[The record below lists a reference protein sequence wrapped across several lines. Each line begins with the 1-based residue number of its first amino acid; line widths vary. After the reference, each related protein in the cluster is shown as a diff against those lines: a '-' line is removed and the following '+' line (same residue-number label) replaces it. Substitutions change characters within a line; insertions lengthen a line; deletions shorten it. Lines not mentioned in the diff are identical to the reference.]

1 MLIICLYPFR
11 AWRLMKR
18 SSRMPRMGITLVAP
32 RLVERGIMAGE
43 YIFTMQDLIKRYGRN
58 EVLSG
63 INLCFYHGAK
73 IGIVGENGSGKS
85 TLLKIMAGADQEFDG
100 RAAPLKG
107 TTIGF
112 LPQEPAL
119 DNEKTVREN
128 VEQAFADIKKMIE
141 EFNEVSAKMAEPM
154 SDEEMEKA
162 MEKMGRLQ
170 DQIDASDGWELDRQ
184 VEVAMDA
191 LVLPADDQK
200 AGTLSGGEA
209 RRVALC
215 KLLLQKPDML
225 LLDEPTNHLD
235 AETVQWLEDTLS
247 SYLGNVIVS
256 THDRY
261 FLDNITKWILEL
273 EKGKG
278 RPFEGNYSS
287 WLEQKAEIL
296 RKREKSASTLQKR
309 LQKELQWLRET
320 PGARRKHN
328 KGRVNEYEKL
338 SARKIDMEDNSLEI
352 QIAPGPQ
359 LGEQVIE
366 VDSLSKGYQEGEPII
381 KDLTFSVP
389 RGAVVGLIGPNGAG
403 KTTLF
408 RMIADEEQPDLGT
421 LKLGSTVKL
430 SYVDQDRQD
439 LIAENS
445 VFKEITGGTE
455 HIEIAGKTI
464 NSRAYVGRFNFKGP
478 DQQKKVGELS
488 GGERN
493 RVHLAKLLRRGG
505 NVLLLD
511 EPTNDLDVTTL
522 RNLENAILDFSG
534 CVLVISH
541 DRFFLDRICTHL
553 LVFEGNSK
561 VRWFEGN
568 FEEYQE
574 KRKLELGG
582 KEENRRSKYKKLTI
596 H

>member
-1 MLIICLYPFR
+1 
-11 AWRLMKR
+11 
-18 SSRMPRMGITLVAP
+18 
-32 RLVERGIMAGE
+32 MAGE

-85 TLLKIMAGADQEFDG
+85 TLLKIMAGEDHEFEG
-100 RAAPLKG
+100 RATPLKG

-119 DNEKTVREN
+119 DNEHTVREN

-215 KLLLQKPDML
+215 KLLLQKPDMI

-247 SYLGNVIVS
+247 NYTGNIIVS

-273 EKGKG
+273 ENGKGK
-278 RPFEGNYSS
+278 PFEGNYSS

-296 RKREKSASTLQKR
+296 RRREKSASTLQKR
-309 LQKELQWLRET
+309 LEKELQWLRET

-328 KGRVNEYEKL
+328 KGRINEYEKL
-338 SARKIDMEDNSLEI
+338 SSRKIDMQDNSLEI

-366 VDSLSKGYQEGEPII
+366 ADSLSKGYQEGEPII

-408 RMIADEEQPDLGT
+408 RMIANEEQPDSGT

-430 SYVDQDRQD
+430 SYVDQDRHD
-439 LIAENS
+439 LVAENS
-445 VFKEITGGTE
+445 VFEEITGGTE

-574 KRKLELGG
+574 KRKQELGG

>member
-1 MLIICLYPFR
+1 M
-11 AWRLMKR
+11 
-18 SSRMPRMGITLVAP
+18 S
-32 RLVERGIMAGE
+32 GE
-43 YIFTMQDLIKRYGRN
+43 YIFTMQGLIKRYGRN
-58 EVLSG
+58 EILNG
-63 INLCFYHGAK
+63 INLSFYHGAK

-85 TLLKIMAGADQEFDG
+85 TLLKIMAGEDSEFEG
-100 RAAPLKG
+100 QAAPLKG
-107 TTIGF
+107 STIGF
-112 LPQEPAL
+112 LPQEPVL
-119 DNEKTVREN
+119 DGDKTVREN
-128 VEQAFADIKKMIE
+128 VEQAFSDIKKFIE

-154 SDEEMEKA
+154 SDDEMEKA
-162 MEKMGRLQ
+162 LEKMGRLQ
-170 DQIDASDGWELDRQ
+170 DQIDAVDGWELDRQ

-191 LVLPADDQK
+191 LVLPEDDQK
-200 AGTLSGGEA
+200 ADTLSGGEA

-235 AETVQWLEDTLS
+235 AETVQWLEYTLANFP
-247 SYLGNVIVS
+247 GNVIVS

-273 EKGKG
+273 ESGKGK
-278 RPFEGNYSS
+278 PFEGNYSS

-296 RKREKSASTLQKR
+296 RRREKTASTLQKR
-309 LQKELQWLRET
+309 LDKELQWLRES

-328 KGRVNEYEKL
+328 KSRVNEYEKL
-338 SARKIDMEDNSLEI
+338 SARKTDLEDNILEI

-366 VDSLSKGYQEGEPII
+366 VESLSKGYGGDPIFS
-381 KDLTFSVP
+381 DLTFTVP

-408 RMIADEEQPDLGT
+408 KMIAGEEQPDSGT

-430 SYVDQDRQD
+430 SYVDQHRHD
-439 LIAENS
+439 LEADNT
-445 VFKEITGGTE
+445 VFEEITGGTE
-455 HIEIAGKTI
+455 HIEVAGKTI
-464 NSRAYVGRFNFKGP
+464 NSRAYVGRFNFKGS

-511 EPTNDLDVTTL
+511 EPTNDLDVNTL
-522 RNLENAILDFSG
+522 RNLENAILDFNG
-534 CVLVISH
+534 CALVISH

-574 KRKLELGG
+574 KRKKELGG
-582 KEENRRSKYKKLTI
+582 KEENRRSKYKRLTI
-596 H
+596 R

>member
-1 MLIICLYPFR
+1 M
-11 AWRLMKR
+11 
-18 SSRMPRMGITLVAP
+18 S
-32 RLVERGIMAGE
+32 GE
-43 YIFTMQDLIKRYGRN
+43 YIFTIHSLVKRYGRN
-58 EVLSG
+58 EVLNG
-63 INLCFYHGAK
+63 INLSFYHGAK

-85 TLLKIMAGADQEFDG
+85 TLLKIMAGEDKEFEG
-100 RAAPLKG
+100 QATPLKG
-107 TTIGF
+107 STIGF
-112 LPQEPAL
+112 LPQEPVL
-119 DNEKTVREN
+119 DNDQTVREN
-128 VEQAFADIKKMIE
+128 VEQAFGDIKKMIE
-141 EFNEVSAKMAEPM
+141 EFNAISANMAEPM
-154 SDEEMEKA
+154 SDDEMEKA
-162 MEKMGRLQ
+162 MDKMGRLQ
-170 DQIDASDGWELDRQ
+170 DQIDAVDGWELDRQ

-215 KLLLQKPDML
+215 KLLLQKPDMI

-247 SYLGNVIVS
+247 SYSGNVIVS

-273 EKGKG
+273 EIGKG
-278 RPFEGNYSS
+278 IPFEGNYSS
-287 WLEQKAEIL
+287 WLEQKGEIL
-296 RKREKSASTLQKR
+296 RQREKTASTLQKR
-309 LQKELQWLRET
+309 LDKELQWLRET
-320 PGARRKHN
+320 PGARRKNN
-328 KGRVNEYEKL
+328 KGRINEYEKL
-338 SARKIDMEDNSLEI
+338 SSRKIDIEDNTLEI

-366 VDSLSKGYQEGEPII
+366 AESLEKGYGGDPIFTG
-381 KDLTFSVP
+381 LTFSVP
-389 RGAVVGLIGPNGAG
+389 RGAVVGLVGPNGTG

-408 RMIADEEQPDLGT
+408 KMIAGEEQPDSGT
-421 LKLGSTVKL
+421 LKLGSTVQL
-430 SYVDQDRQD
+430 SYVDQHRHD
-439 LIAENS
+439 LGAENT
-445 VFKEITGGTE
+445 VFQEITGGTE
-455 HIEIAGKTI
+455 HIEVAEKTI

-522 RNLENAILDFSG
+522 RNLENAILDFNG

-574 KRKLELGG
+574 KRKQELGG

-596 H
+596 R

>member
-1 MLIICLYPFR
+1 
-11 AWRLMKR
+11 
-18 SSRMPRMGITLVAP
+18 
-32 RLVERGIMAGE
+32 MAGE
-43 YIFTMQDLIKRYGRN
+43 YIFTMQSLIKRYGRN
-58 EVLSG
+58 EVLNG
-63 INLCFYHGAK
+63 INLSFYHGAK

-85 TLLKIMAGADQEFDG
+85 TLLKIMAGEDNEFEG
-100 RAAPLKG
+100 QAAPLKG
-107 TTIGF
+107 ATIGF
-112 LPQEPAL
+112 LPQEPVL
-119 DNEKTVREN
+119 EDELTVREN
-128 VEQAFADIKKMIE
+128 VEQAFRDIKKMID

-154 SDEEMEKA
+154 SDDDMEKA

-170 DQIDASDGWELDRQ
+170 DQIDAVDGWELDRQ

-215 KLLLQKPDML
+215 KILLQKPDMI

-235 AETVQWLEDTLS
+235 AETVQWLEEALS
-247 SYLGNVIVS
+247 SYPGNVIVS

-273 EKGKG
+273 ESGKGK
-278 RPFEGNYSS
+278 PFEGNYSS
-287 WLEQKAEIL
+287 WLEQKTEIL
-296 RKREKSASTLQKR
+296 RRREKSASTLQKR
-309 LQKELQWLRET
+309 LDKELQWLRET

-328 KGRVNEYEKL
+328 KGRINEYEKL
-338 SARKIDMEDNSLEI
+338 SSRKVDMEDNTLEI

-366 VDSLSKGYQEGEPII
+366 VDLLEKGYGGDAIF
-381 KDLTFSVP
+381 KDLSFSIP

-408 RMIADEEQPDLGT
+408 KLIAGEEQPDSGT
-421 LKLGSTVKL
+421 LKLGSTVQL
-430 SYVDQDRQD
+430 SYVDQHRHD
-439 LIAENS
+439 LNADS
-445 VFKEITGGTE
+445 TVFEEITGGTE
-455 HIEIAGKTI
+455 HIEVAGKTI

-522 RNLENAILDFSG
+522 RNLENAILDFNG
-534 CVLVISH
+534 CALVISH

-553 LVFEGNSK
+553 LVFEGESK

-574 KRKLELGG
+574 KRKKELGG

>member
-1 MLIICLYPFR
+1 
-11 AWRLMKR
+11 
-18 SSRMPRMGITLVAP
+18 
-32 RLVERGIMAGE
+32 MAGE

-63 INLCFYHGAK
+63 INLSFYHGAK

-85 TLLKIMAGADQEFDG
+85 TVLKIMAGEDQEFDG

-112 LPQEPAL
+112 LPQEPVL
-119 DNEKTVREN
+119 DDEQTVREN
-128 VEQAFADIKKMIE
+128 VEQAFGDIKKMIE

-154 SDEEMEKA
+154 SDDEMEKA
-162 MEKMGRLQ
+162 LEKMGKLQ
-170 DQIDASDGWELDRQ
+170 DQIDAVDGWELDRQ

-215 KLLLQKPDML
+215 KLLLQKPDMI

-235 AETVQWLEDTLS
+235 AETVQWLEETLVN
-247 SYLGNVIVS
+247 YPGNVIVS

-273 EKGKG
+273 ESGKG

-309 LQKELQWLRET
+309 LEKELQWLKET
-320 PGARRKHN
+320 PGARRKQN
-328 KGRVNEYEKL
+328 KGRINDYEKL
-338 SARKIDMEDNSLEI
+338 SARKVDVEDNSLEI

-366 VDSLSKGYQEGEPII
+366 VNSLSKSYDDPII
-381 KDLTFSVP
+381 QDLTFSVP

-408 RMIADEEQPDLGT
+408 RMIAGEEQPDSGT

-430 SYVDQDRQD
+430 SYVDQHRHD
-439 LIAENS
+439 LS
-445 VFKEITGGTE
+445 PDKTVFEEITGGTE
-455 HIEIAGKTI
+455 HIEVAGKTI
-464 NSRAYVGRFNFKGP
+464 ISRAYVGRFNFKGP

-574 KRKLELGG
+574 KRKQELGG
-582 KEENRRSKYKKLTI
+582 REENRRSKYKKITI
-596 H
+596 R

>member
-1 MLIICLYPFR
+1 M
-11 AWRLMKR
+11 
-18 SSRMPRMGITLVAP
+18 S
-32 RLVERGIMAGE
+32 GE
-43 YIFTMQDLIKRYGRN
+43 YIFTIQGLIKRYGRN
-58 EVLSG
+58 EVLDG
-63 INLCFYHGAK
+63 INLSFYHGAK

-85 TLLKIMAGADQEFDG
+85 TLLKIMAGKDQEFEG
-100 RAAPLKG
+100 QATPLKG
-107 TTIGF
+107 STIGF
-112 LPQEPAL
+112 LPQEPVL
-119 DNEKTVREN
+119 DNDQTVREN
-128 VEQAFADIKKMIE
+128 VEQAFGDIKKMIK
-141 EFNEVSAKMAEPM
+141 EFNAISAKMAEPM
-154 SDEEMEKA
+154 SDDEMEKA
-162 MEKMGRLQ
+162 MDKMGRLQ
-170 DQIDASDGWELDRQ
+170 DQIDAVDGWELDRQ

-215 KLLLQKPDML
+215 KLLLQKPDMI

-247 SYLGNVIVS
+247 NYPGNVIVS

-273 EKGKG
+273 EVGKG
-278 RPFEGNYSS
+278 IPFEGNYSS
-287 WLEQKAEIL
+287 WLEQKTEIL
-296 RKREKSASTLQKR
+296 RRREKTASTLQKR
-309 LQKELQWLRET
+309 LDKELQWLRET
-320 PGARRKHN
+320 PGARRKNN
-328 KGRVNEYEKL
+328 KGRINEYEKL
-338 SARKIDMEDNSLEI
+338 SSRKIDIEDNTLEI

-366 VDSLSKGYQEGEPII
+366 VESLAKGYGGDPIFTG
-381 KDLTFSVP
+381 LTFSVP
-389 RGAVVGLIGPNGAG
+389 RGAVVGLVGPNGTG

-408 RMIADEEQPDLGT
+408 KMIAGEEQPDSGT
-421 LKLGSTVKL
+421 LKLGSTVQL
-430 SYVDQDRQD
+430 SYVDQHRHD
-439 LIAENS
+439 LGAENT
-445 VFKEITGGTE
+445 VFQEITGGTE
-455 HIEIAGKTI
+455 HIEVAGKTI

-522 RNLENAILDFSG
+522 RNLENAILDFNG

-574 KRKLELGG
+574 KRKQELGG

-596 H
+596 R

>member
-1 MLIICLYPFR
+1 M
-11 AWRLMKR
+11 
-18 SSRMPRMGITLVAP
+18 S
-32 RLVERGIMAGE
+32 GE
-43 YIFTMQDLIKRYGRN
+43 YIFTMQGLIKRYGRN
-58 EVLSG
+58 EVLNG
-63 INLCFYHGAK
+63 INLSFYHGAK
-73 IGIVGENGSGKS
+73 IGVVGENGSGKS
-85 TLLKIMAGADQEFDG
+85 TLLKIMAGEDKEFEG
-100 RAAPLKG
+100 QATPLKG
-107 TTIGF
+107 STIGF
-112 LPQEPAL
+112 LPQEPVL
-119 DNEKTVREN
+119 NNDQTVREN
-128 VEQAFADIKKMIE
+128 VEQAFGDIKKIIE
-141 EFNEVSAKMAEPM
+141 EFNAISAKMAEPM
-154 SDEEMEKA
+154 SDDEMEKA
-162 MEKMGRLQ
+162 MDKMGRLQ
-170 DQIDASDGWELDRQ
+170 DQIDAVDGWELDRQ

-191 LVLPADDQK
+191 LVLPADNQK

-215 KLLLQKPDML
+215 KLLLQKPDMI

-247 SYLGNVIVS
+247 NYPGNVIVS

-273 EKGKG
+273 EIGKG
-278 RPFEGNYSS
+278 IPFEGNYSS

-296 RKREKSASTLQKR
+296 RQREKTASTLQKR
-309 LQKELQWLRET
+309 LDKELQWLRET
-320 PGARRKHN
+320 PGARRKNN
-328 KGRVNEYEKL
+328 KGRINEYEKL
-338 SARKIDMEDNSLEI
+338 SSRKIDIEDNTLEI

-366 VDSLSKGYQEGEPII
+366 VESLEKGYGSEPIFT
-381 KDLTFSVP
+381 DLTFSVP
-389 RGAVVGLIGPNGAG
+389 RGAVVGLVGPNGTG

-408 RMIADEEQPDLGT
+408 KMIAGEEQPDSGT
-421 LKLGSTVKL
+421 LKLGSTVQL
-430 SYVDQDRQD
+430 SYVDQHRHD
-439 LIAENS
+439 LDAENT
-445 VFKEITGGTE
+445 VFQEVTGGTE

-464 NSRAYVGRFNFKGP
+464 NSRSYVGRFNFKGP

-522 RNLENAILDFSG
+522 RNLENAILDFNG

-568 FEEYQE
+568 FEEYLE
-574 KRKLELGG
+574 KRKQELGG

-596 H
+596 R

>member
-1 MLIICLYPFR
+1 M
-11 AWRLMKR
+11 
-18 SSRMPRMGITLVAP
+18 S
-32 RLVERGIMAGE
+32 GE
-43 YIFTMQDLIKRYGRN
+43 YIFTLQGLIKRYGRN
-58 EVLSG
+58 EVLNG
-63 INLCFYHGAK
+63 INLSFYHGAK

-85 TLLKIMAGADQEFDG
+85 TLLKIMAGEDKEFEG
-100 RAAPLKG
+100 QATPLKG
-107 TTIGF
+107 STIGF
-112 LPQEPAL
+112 LPQEPVL
-119 DNEKTVREN
+119 DNDQTVREN
-128 VEQAFADIKKMIE
+128 VEKAFGDIKKMII
-141 EFNEVSAKMAEPM
+141 EFNTISSKMAEPM
-154 SDEEMEKA
+154 SDDEMEKA
-162 MEKMGRLQ
+162 MDKMGRLQ
-170 DQIDASDGWELDRQ
+170 DQIDAVDGWELDRQ

-215 KLLLQKPDML
+215 KLLLQKPDMI

-247 SYLGNVIVS
+247 NYPGNVIVS

-273 EKGKG
+273 EIGKG
-278 RPFEGNYSS
+278 IPFEGNYSS

-296 RKREKSASTLQKR
+296 RQREKTASTLQKR
-309 LQKELQWLRET
+309 LDKELQWLRET
-320 PGARRKHN
+320 PGARRKNN
-328 KGRVNEYEKL
+328 KGRINEYEKL
-338 SARKIDMEDNSLEI
+338 SSRKIDIEDNTLEI

-366 VDSLSKGYQEGEPII
+366 AESLVKGYGGDPIFT
-381 KDLTFSVP
+381 DVTFAVP
-389 RGAVVGLIGPNGAG
+389 RGAVVGLVGPNGTG

-408 RMIADEEQPDLGT
+408 KMIAGEEQPDSGT
-421 LKLGSTVKL
+421 LKLGSTVQL
-430 SYVDQDRQD
+430 SYVDQHRHD
-439 LIAENS
+439 LGAENT
-445 VFKEITGGTE
+445 VFQEITGGTE
-455 HIEIAGKTI
+455 HIEVAGKTI

-522 RNLENAILDFSG
+522 RNLENAILNFNG

-574 KRKLELGG
+574 RRKQELGG

>member
-1 MLIICLYPFR
+1 
-11 AWRLMKR
+11 
-18 SSRMPRMGITLVAP
+18 
-32 RLVERGIMAGE
+32 MAGE
-43 YIFTMQDLIKRYGRN
+43 YIFTMQDLVKQYGRN
-58 EVLSG
+58 DVLNG
-63 INLCFYHGAK
+63 INLSFYHGAK

-85 TLLKIMAGADQEFDG
+85 TVLRIMAGEDQEFQG

-112 LPQEPAL
+112 LPQEPVL
-119 DNEKTVREN
+119 DNEQTVREN
-128 VEQAFADIKKMIE
+128 VEQAFGHIKKMIE
-141 EFNEVSAKMAEPM
+141 EFNEISAKMAEPM
-154 SDEEMEKA
+154 SDDEMEKA
-162 MEKMGRLQ
+162 MGKMGQLQ
-170 DQIDASDGWELDRQ
+170 DQIDAADGWELDRQ

-215 KLLLQKPDML
+215 KLLLQKPDMI

-235 AETVQWLEDTLS
+235 AETVQWLEETLS
-247 SYLGNVIVS
+247 NYPGNVIVS

-273 EKGKG
+273 EGGKG

-287 WLEQKAEIL
+287 WLQQKAELL

-309 LQKELQWLRET
+309 LEKELQWLKET
-320 PGARRKHN
+320 PGARRKQN
-328 KGRVNEYEKL
+328 KGRINEYEKL
-338 SARKIDMEDNSLEI
+338 SARKVDLEDNSLEI

-366 VDSLSKGYQEGEPII
+366 VDLLSKTYQGEEPII
-381 KDLTFSVP
+381 NNLTFSVP

-408 RMIADEEQPDLGT
+408 RMIAGEEQPDSGT

-430 SYVDQDRQD
+430 SYVDQHRHD
-439 LIAENS
+439 LS
-445 VFKEITGGTE
+445 SDKTVFEEITGGTE

-464 NSRAYVGRFNFKGP
+464 ISRAYVGRFNFKGP

-568 FEEYQE
+568 FGEYQE
-574 KRKLELGG
+574 KRKQELGG
-582 KEENRRSKYKKLTI
+582 KEEHRRSKYKKLTI
-596 H
+596 HQ

>member
-1 MLIICLYPFR
+1 
-11 AWRLMKR
+11 
-18 SSRMPRMGITLVAP
+18 
-32 RLVERGIMAGE
+32 MAGE

-63 INLCFYHGAK
+63 INLSFYHGAK

-85 TLLKIMAGADQEFDG
+85 TVLKIMAGEDQEFDG

-112 LPQEPAL
+112 LPQEPVL
-119 DNEKTVREN
+119 DDEQTVREN
-128 VEQAFADIKKMIE
+128 VEQAFGNIKKMIG

-154 SDEEMEKA
+154 SDDEMEKA
-162 MEKMGRLQ
+162 LEKMGKLQ
-170 DQIDASDGWELDRQ
+170 DQIDAADGWELDRQ

-215 KLLLQKPDML
+215 KLLLQKPDMI

-235 AETVQWLEDTLS
+235 AETVQWLEETLV
-247 SYLGNVIVS
+247 SYPGNVIVS

-273 EKGKG
+273 ESGKG

-309 LQKELQWLRET
+309 LEKELQWLKET
-320 PGARRKHN
+320 PGARRKQN
-328 KGRVNEYEKL
+328 KGRINDYEKL
-338 SARKIDMEDNSLEI
+338 SARKVDVEDNSLEI

-366 VDSLSKGYQEGEPII
+366 VNSLSKSYDDPII
-381 KDLTFSVP
+381 QDLTFSVP

-408 RMIADEEQPDLGT
+408 RMIAGEEQPDSGT

-430 SYVDQDRQD
+430 SYVDQHRHD
-439 LIAENS
+439 LS
-445 VFKEITGGTE
+445 PDKTVFEEITGGTE
-455 HIEIAGKTI
+455 HIEVAGKTI
-464 NSRAYVGRFNFKGP
+464 ISRAYVGRFNFKGP

-574 KRKLELGG
+574 KRKQELGG
-582 KEENRRSKYKKLTI
+582 REEDRRSKYKKLTI

>member
-1 MLIICLYPFR
+1 M
-11 AWRLMKR
+11 
-18 SSRMPRMGITLVAP
+18 S
-32 RLVERGIMAGE
+32 GE
-43 YIFTMQDLIKRYGRN
+43 YIFTMQGLIKRYGHN
-58 EVLSG
+58 EVLNG
-63 INLCFYHGAK
+63 INLSFYHGAK

-85 TLLKIMAGADQEFDG
+85 TLLKIMAGEDSEFEG
-100 RAAPLKG
+100 QAAPLKG
-107 TTIGF
+107 STIGF
-112 LPQEPAL
+112 LPQEPVL
-119 DNEKTVREN
+119 DGDKTVREN
-128 VEQAFADIKKMIE
+128 VEQAFSDIKKLIE

-154 SDEEMEKA
+154 SDDEMEKA

-170 DQIDASDGWELDRQ
+170 DQIDAVDGWELDRQ

-191 LVLPADDQK
+191 LVLPEDDQK
-200 AGTLSGGEA
+200 ADTLSGGEA

-235 AETVQWLEDTLS
+235 AETVQWLEDTLANFS
-247 SYLGNVIVS
+247 GNVIVS

-273 EKGKG
+273 ESGKGK
-278 RPFEGNYSS
+278 PFEGNYSS
-287 WLEQKAEIL
+287 WLEQKTEIL
-296 RKREKSASTLQKR
+296 RRREKTASTLQKR
-309 LQKELQWLRET
+309 LDKELQWLQET

-328 KGRVNEYEKL
+328 KSRVNEYEKL
-338 SARKIDMEDNSLEI
+338 SARKTDLEDNTLEI

-366 VDSLSKGYQEGEPII
+366 VESLAKGYGGDPIFS
-381 KDLTFSVP
+381 DLTFTVP

-408 RMIADEEQPDLGT
+408 KMIAGEEQPDSGT

-430 SYVDQDRQD
+430 SYVDQHRHD
-439 LIAENS
+439 LGAENT
-445 VFKEITGGTE
+445 VFEEITGGTE
-455 HIEIAGKTI
+455 HIEVAGKII

-522 RNLENAILDFSG
+522 RNLENAILDFNG
-534 CVLVISH
+534 CALVISH

-553 LVFEGNSK
+553 LVFEGDSK

-574 KRKLELGG
+574 KRKKELGG
-582 KEENRRSKYKKLTI
+582 REENRRSKYKKLTI
-596 H
+596 R

>member
-1 MLIICLYPFR
+1 
-11 AWRLMKR
+11 
-18 SSRMPRMGITLVAP
+18 
-32 RLVERGIMAGE
+32 MAGE

-58 EVLSG
+58 EVLNG
-63 INLCFYHGAK
+63 INLSFYHGAK

-85 TLLKIMAGADQEFDG
+85 TVLKIMAGEDQEFEG

-112 LPQEPAL
+112 LPQEPVL
-119 DNEKTVREN
+119 DDEKTVREN
-128 VEQAFADIKKMIE
+128 VEQAFGEIKTMIE
-141 EFNEVSAKMAEPM
+141 EFNQVSAKMAEPM
-154 SDEEMEKA
+154 SDDEMEKA
-162 MEKMGRLQ
+162 LEKMGRLQ
-170 DQIDASDGWELDRQ
+170 DQIDAADGWELDRQ

-215 KLLLQKPDML
+215 KLLLQKPDMI

-235 AETVQWLEDTLS
+235 AETVQWLEETLVN
-247 SYLGNVIVS
+247 YPGNVIVS

-273 EKGKG
+273 ESGKG

-309 LQKELQWLRET
+309 LEKELQWLKET
-320 PGARRKHN
+320 PGARRKQN
-328 KGRVNEYEKL
+328 KGRINEYEKL
-338 SARKIDMEDNSLEI
+338 SARKVDVEDNSLEI

-366 VDSLSKGYQEGEPII
+366 VDSLSKNYDDPII
-381 KDLTFSVP
+381 QDLTFSVP
-389 RGAVVGLIGPNGAG
+389 RGAVIGLIGPNGAG

-408 RMIADEEQPDLGT
+408 RMIAGEEQPDSGT

-430 SYVDQDRQD
+430 SYVDQHRHD
-439 LIAENS
+439 LS
-445 VFKEITGGTE
+445 PDKTVFEEITGGTE
-455 HIEIAGKTI
+455 HIEVAGKTI
-464 NSRAYVGRFNFKGP
+464 ISRAYVGRFNFKGP

-574 KRKLELGG
+574 KRKQELGG

>member
-1 MLIICLYPFR
+1 M
-11 AWRLMKR
+11 
-18 SSRMPRMGITLVAP
+18 S
-32 RLVERGIMAGE
+32 GE
-43 YIFTMQDLIKRYGRN
+43 YIFTMQGLIKRYGRN
-58 EVLSG
+58 EVLNG

-85 TLLKIMAGADQEFDG
+85 TLLKIMAGEDTEFEG
-100 RAAPLKG
+100 QAAPLKG
-107 TTIGF
+107 STIGF
-112 LPQEPAL
+112 LPQEPVLAS
-119 DNEKTVREN
+119 DQTVREN
-128 VEQAFADIKKMIE
+128 VEQAFGDIKKMID
-141 EFNEVSAKMAEPM
+141 EFNEVSSKMAEPM
-154 SDEEMEKA
+154 SDDEMEKA

-170 DQIDASDGWELDRQ
+170 DQIDSVDGWELDRQ

-191 LVLPADDQK
+191 LVLPPDDQK

-215 KLLLQKPDML
+215 KLLLKKPDMI

-235 AETVQWLEDTLS
+235 AETVQWLEDALAN
-247 SYLGNVIVS
+247 YPGNVIVS

-273 EKGKG
+273 EGGKGK
-278 RPFEGNYSS
+278 PFEGNYSS

-296 RKREKSASTLQKR
+296 RRREKSTSTLQKR
-309 LQKELQWLRET
+309 LDKELQWLRET

-328 KGRVNEYEKL
+328 KGRVKEYEKL
-338 SARKIDMEDNSLEI
+338 SSRKVDIEDNTLEI

-366 VDSLSKGYQEGEPII
+366 AESLIKGYGGDPIFS
-381 KDLTFSVP
+381 DLTFSVP

-408 RMIADEEQPDLGT
+408 KMIAGEEQPDSGN
-421 LKLGSTVKL
+421 LKLGSTVQL
-430 SYVDQDRQD
+430 SYVDQHRHD
-439 LIAENS
+439 LDAENT
-445 VFKEITGGTE
+445 VFEEITGGTE
-455 HIEIAGKTI
+455 HIEVAGKTI
-464 NSRAYVGRFNFKGP
+464 NSRAYVGRFNFKGT

-493 RVHLAKLLRRGG
+493 RVHLAKLLRQGG

-522 RNLENAILDFSG
+522 RNLENAILDFNG

-553 LVFEGNSK
+553 IVFEGNSK

-574 KRKLELGG
+574 KRKQELGG
-582 KEENRRSKYKKLTI
+582 REENRRSKYKKLTI

>member
-1 MLIICLYPFR
+1 
-11 AWRLMKR
+11 
-18 SSRMPRMGITLVAP
+18 
-32 RLVERGIMAGE
+32 MAGE
-43 YIFTMQDLIKRYGRN
+43 DK
-58 EVLSG
+58 
-63 INLCFYHGAK
+63 
-73 IGIVGENGSGKS
+73 
-85 TLLKIMAGADQEFDG
+85 EFEG
-100 RAAPLKG
+100 QATPLKG
-107 TTIGF
+107 STIGF
-112 LPQEPAL
+112 LPQEPVL
-119 DNEKTVREN
+119 DDDQTVREN
-128 VEQAFADIKKMIE
+128 VEQAFGDIKEMIK
-141 EFNEVSAKMAEPM
+141 EFNDISAKMAEPM
-154 SDEEMEKA
+154 SDDEMEKA
-162 MEKMGRLQ
+162 MDKMGRLQ
-170 DQIDASDGWELDRQ
+170 DQIDAVDGWELDRQ

-215 KLLLQKPDML
+215 KLLLQKPDMI

-247 SYLGNVIVS
+247 NYPGNVIVS

-273 EKGKG
+273 EIGKG
-278 RPFEGNYSS
+278 IPFEGNYSS

-296 RKREKSASTLQKR
+296 RRREKTASTLQKR
-309 LQKELQWLRET
+309 LDKELQWLRET
-320 PGARRKHN
+320 PGARRKNN
-328 KGRVNEYEKL
+328 KGRINEYEKL
-338 SARKIDMEDNSLEI
+338 STRKIDIEDNTLEI

-366 VDSLSKGYQEGEPII
+366 AESLAKGYGGDPIFTG
-381 KDLTFSVP
+381 LTFSIP
-389 RGAVVGLIGPNGAG
+389 RGAVVGLVGPNGTG

-408 RMIADEEQPDLGT
+408 KMIAGEEQPDSGT
-421 LKLGSTVKL
+421 LKLGSTVQL
-430 SYVDQDRQD
+430 SYVDQHRHD
-439 LIAENS
+439 LAAENT
-445 VFKEITGGTE
+445 VFQEITGGTE
-455 HIEIAGKTI
+455 HIEVAGKTI

-522 RNLENAILDFSG
+522 RNLENAILDFNG
-534 CVLVISH
+534 CALVISH

-574 KRKLELGG
+574 KRKQELGG

-596 H
+596 R

>member
-1 MLIICLYPFR
+1 
-11 AWRLMKR
+11 
-18 SSRMPRMGITLVAP
+18 
-32 RLVERGIMAGE
+32 MAGE
-43 YIFTMQDLIKRYGRN
+43 YIFTMQSLVKRYGRN
-58 EVLSG
+58 EVLNG
-63 INLCFYHGAK
+63 INLSFYHGAK

-85 TLLKIMAGADQEFDG
+85 TLLKIMAGEDNEFEG
-100 RAAPLKG
+100 QAAPLKG
-107 TTIGF
+107 ATIGF
-112 LPQEPAL
+112 LPQEPVL
-119 DNEKTVREN
+119 EDELTVREN
-128 VEQAFADIKKMIE
+128 VEQAFSDIKEMIN
-141 EFNEVSAKMAEPM
+141 EFNEVSTKMAEPM

-170 DQIDASDGWELDRQ
+170 DQIDAVDGWELDRQ

-215 KLLLQKPDML
+215 KLLLQKPDMI

-235 AETVQWLEDTLS
+235 AETVQWLEEALS
-247 SYLGNVIVS
+247 SYPGNVIVS

-273 EKGKG
+273 ESGKGK
-278 RPFEGNYSS
+278 PFEGNYSS
-287 WLEQKAEIL
+287 WLDQKAEIL
-296 RKREKSASTLQKR
+296 RRREKSASTLQKR
-309 LQKELQWLRET
+309 LDKELQWLRET

-338 SARKIDMEDNSLEI
+338 SSRKVDMEDNTLEI

-366 VDSLSKGYQEGEPII
+366 VESLEKGYGGEPVF
-381 KDLTFSVP
+381 KNLSFSVP
-389 RGAVVGLIGPNGAG
+389 RGAVIGLIGPNGAG

-408 RMIADEEQPDLGT
+408 KLIAGEEQPDSGT
-421 LKLGSTVKL
+421 LKLGSTVQL
-430 SYVDQDRQD
+430 SYVDQHRHD
-439 LIAENS
+439 LNS
-445 VFKEITGGTE
+445 DSTVFEEITGGTE
-455 HIEIAGKTI
+455 HIEVAGKTI
-464 NSRAYVGRFNFKGP
+464 NSRAYVGRFNFKGS

-522 RNLENAILDFSG
+522 RNLENAILDFNG

-553 LVFEGNSK
+553 LVFEGESK

-574 KRKLELGG
+574 KRKKELGG

>member
-1 MLIICLYPFR
+1 
-11 AWRLMKR
+11 
-18 SSRMPRMGITLVAP
+18 
-32 RLVERGIMAGE
+32 MAGE

-85 TLLKIMAGADQEFDG
+85 TLLKILAGEDHEFEG
-100 RAAPLKG
+100 RATPLKG

-119 DNEKTVREN
+119 DNEHTVREN

-215 KLLLQKPDML
+215 KLLLQKPDMI

-247 SYLGNVIVS
+247 NYPGNIIVS

-273 EKGKG
+273 ENGKGK
-278 RPFEGNYSS
+278 PFEGNYSS

-296 RKREKSASTLQKR
+296 RRREKSASTLQKR
-309 LQKELQWLRET
+309 LEKELQWLRET

-328 KGRVNEYEKL
+328 KGRINEYEKL
-338 SARKIDMEDNSLEI
+338 SARKIDMQDNSLEI

-366 VDSLSKGYQEGEPII
+366 ADSLSKGYQEGEPII

-408 RMIADEEQPDLGT
+408 RMIANEEQPDSGT

-430 SYVDQDRQD
+430 SYVDQDRHD

-445 VFKEITGGTE
+445 VFEEITGGTE

-568 FEEYQE
+568 FAEYQE
-574 KRKLELGG
+574 KRKQELGG

>member
-1 MLIICLYPFR
+1 M
-11 AWRLMKR
+11 
-18 SSRMPRMGITLVAP
+18 S
-32 RLVERGIMAGE
+32 GE
-43 YIFTMQDLIKRYGRN
+43 YIFTMQGLIKRYGRN
-58 EVLSG
+58 EVLNG
-63 INLCFYHGAK
+63 INLSFYHGAK

-85 TLLKIMAGADQEFDG
+85 TLLKIMAGEDSEFEG
-100 RAAPLKG
+100 QAAPLKG
-107 TTIGF
+107 STIGF
-112 LPQEPAL
+112 LPQEPVL
-119 DNEKTVREN
+119 DGDKTVREN
-128 VEQAFADIKKMIE
+128 VEQAFSDIKKLIE

-154 SDEEMEKA
+154 SDDEMEKA

-170 DQIDASDGWELDRQ
+170 DQIDAVDGWELDRL

-191 LVLPADDQK
+191 LVLPEDDQK
-200 AGTLSGGEA
+200 ADTLSGGEA

-235 AETVQWLEDTLS
+235 AETVQWLEDTLANFS
-247 SYLGNVIVS
+247 GNVIVS

-273 EKGKG
+273 ESGKGK
-278 RPFEGNYSS
+278 PFEGNYSS
-287 WLEQKAEIL
+287 WLEQKTEIL
-296 RKREKSASTLQKR
+296 RRREKTASTLQKR
-309 LQKELQWLRET
+309 LDKELQWLQET

-328 KGRVNEYEKL
+328 KSRVNEYEKL
-338 SARKIDMEDNSLEI
+338 SARKTDLEDNTLEI

-366 VDSLSKGYQEGEPII
+366 VESLAKGYGGDPIFS
-381 KDLTFSVP
+381 DLTFTVP

-408 RMIADEEQPDLGT
+408 KMIAGEEQPDSGT

-430 SYVDQDRQD
+430 SYVDQHRHD
-439 LIAENS
+439 LGAENT
-445 VFKEITGGTE
+445 VFEEITGGTE
-455 HIEIAGKTI
+455 HIEVAGKTI
-464 NSRAYVGRFNFKGP
+464 NSRAYVGRFNFKGS

-522 RNLENAILDFSG
+522 RNLENAILDFNG
-534 CVLVISH
+534 CALVISH

-553 LVFEGNSK
+553 LVFEGDSK

-574 KRKLELGG
+574 KRKKELGG

-596 H
+596 R

>member
-1 MLIICLYPFR
+1 M
-11 AWRLMKR
+11 
-18 SSRMPRMGITLVAP
+18 S
-32 RLVERGIMAGE
+32 GE
-43 YIFTMQDLIKRYGRN
+43 YIFTMQDLTKHYGRN
-58 EVLSG
+58 DVLKG

-85 TLLKIMAGADQEFDG
+85 TLLKIMAGEDQEFEG

-112 LPQEPAL
+112 LSQEPSL
-119 DNEKTVREN
+119 DNEQTVREN
-128 VEQAFADIKKMIE
+128 VEQAFGDIKKMIE
-141 EFNEVSAKMAEPM
+141 DFNEISAKMAEPM

-162 MEKMGRLQ
+162 LEKMSRLQ
-170 DQIDASDGWELDRQ
+170 DQIDAAGGWELDRQ

-191 LVLPADDQK
+191 LVLPPDDQK

-215 KLLLQKPDML
+215 KLLLQKPDMI

-235 AETVQWLEDTLS
+235 AETVQWLENTLS
-247 SYLGNVIVS
+247 SYPGNIIVS

-261 FLDNITKWILEL
+261 FLDNITQWILEL
-273 EKGKG
+273 ESGKGK
-278 RPFEGNYSS
+278 PFEGNYSS
-287 WLEQKAEIL
+287 WLEQKAEVL
-296 RKREKSASTLQKR
+296 RRREKTASTLQKR
-309 LQKELQWLRET
+309 LEKELQWLKET

-328 KGRVNEYEKL
+328 KGRINEYEKL
-338 SARKIDMEDNSLEI
+338 STRKIDMDDNSLEI

-359 LGEQVIE
+359 LGQQVIE
-366 VDSLSKGYQEGEPII
+366 AESLTKGYQEGDPII

-408 RMIADEEQPDLGT
+408 RMIAEEENPDSGS
-421 LKLGSTVKL
+421 LKLGSTVQL
-430 SYVDQDRQD
+430 SYVDQHRHD
-439 LIAENS
+439 LNSDNS
-445 VFKEITGGTE
+445 VFEEITGGTE
-455 HIEIAGKTI
+455 HIEVAGKTI
-464 NSRAYVGRFNFKGP
+464 SSRAYVGRFNFKGT

-574 KRKLELGG
+574 KRKQELGG

>member
-1 MLIICLYPFR
+1 
-11 AWRLMKR
+11 
-18 SSRMPRMGITLVAP
+18 
-32 RLVERGIMAGE
+32 MAGE

-58 EVLSG
+58 EVLNG
-63 INLCFYHGAK
+63 INLSFYHGAK

-85 TLLKIMAGADQEFDG
+85 TILKIMAGQDKEFEG
-100 RAAPLKG
+100 RAQPLKG
-107 TTIGF
+107 TTVGF
-112 LPQEPAL
+112 LPQEPVL
-119 DNEKTVREN
+119 DDDQTVREN
-128 VEQAFADIKKMIE
+128 VEQAFGHIKNMIS

-162 MEKMGRLQ
+162 LEKMGRLQ
-170 DQIDASDGWELDRQ
+170 DQIDAADGWELDRQ

-215 KLLLQKPDML
+215 KLLLQKPDMI

-235 AETVQWLEDTLS
+235 AETVQWLEETLVN
-247 SYLGNVIVS
+247 YPGNIIVS

-273 EKGKG
+273 ESGKG

-296 RKREKSASTLQKR
+296 RRREKSASTLQKR
-309 LQKELQWLRET
+309 LEKELQWLKES

-328 KGRVNEYEKL
+328 KGRINEYEKL
-338 SARKIDMEDNSLEI
+338 SAHKVDIEDNSLEI

-366 VDSLSKGYQEGEPII
+366 VDTISKGYQDGEPLI

-389 RGAVVGLIGPNGAG
+389 RGAVVGMIGPNGAG

-408 RMIADEEQPDLGT
+408 RMIAGEEQPDSGT

-430 SYVDQDRQD
+430 SYVDQHRHD
-439 LIAENS
+439 LNPDNT
-445 VFKEITGGTE
+445 VFEEITGGTE
-455 HIEIAGKTI
+455 HMEIAGKTI
-464 NSRAYVGRFNFKGP
+464 ISRAYVGRFNFKGP

-568 FEEYQE
+568 FDEYQE
-574 KRKLELGG
+574 KRKQELGG
-582 KEENRRSKYKKLTI
+582 REENRRSKYKKLTI

>member
-1 MLIICLYPFR
+1 
-11 AWRLMKR
+11 
-18 SSRMPRMGITLVAP
+18 
-32 RLVERGIMAGE
+32 MAGE

-63 INLCFYHGAK
+63 INLSFYHGAK

-85 TLLKIMAGADQEFDG
+85 TVLKIMAGEDQEFDG

-112 LPQEPAL
+112 LPQEPVL
-119 DNEKTVREN
+119 DDEQTVREN
-128 VEQAFADIKKMIE
+128 VEQAFGDIKKMIE

-154 SDEEMEKA
+154 SDDEMEKA
-162 MEKMGRLQ
+162 LEKMGKLQ
-170 DQIDASDGWELDRQ
+170 DQIDAADGWELDRQ

-215 KLLLQKPDML
+215 KLLLQKPDMI

-235 AETVQWLEDTLS
+235 AETVQWLEETLVN
-247 SYLGNVIVS
+247 YPGNVIVS

-273 EKGKG
+273 ESGKG

-309 LQKELQWLRET
+309 LEKELQWLKET
-320 PGARRKHN
+320 PGARRKQN
-328 KGRVNEYEKL
+328 KGRINDYEKL
-338 SARKIDMEDNSLEI
+338 SARKVDVEDNSLEI

-366 VDSLSKGYQEGEPII
+366 VNSLSKSYDDPII
-381 KDLTFSVP
+381 QDLTFSVP

-408 RMIADEEQPDLGT
+408 RMIAGEEQPDSGT

-430 SYVDQDRQD
+430 SYVDQHRHD
-439 LIAENS
+439 LS
-445 VFKEITGGTE
+445 PDKTVFEEITGGTE
-455 HIEIAGKTI
+455 HIEVAGKTI
-464 NSRAYVGRFNFKGP
+464 ISRAYVGRFNFKGP

-574 KRKLELGG
+574 KRKQELGG
-582 KEENRRSKYKKLTI
+582 REENRRSKYKKLTL

>member
-1 MLIICLYPFR
+1 M
-11 AWRLMKR
+11 
-18 SSRMPRMGITLVAP
+18 S
-32 RLVERGIMAGE
+32 GE
-43 YIFTMQDLIKRYGRN
+43 YIFTMQGLIKRYGRN
-58 EVLSG
+58 EVLNG

-85 TLLKIMAGADQEFDG
+85 TLLKIMAGEDNEFEG
-100 RAAPLKG
+100 QAAPLKG
-107 TTIGF
+107 STVGF
-112 LPQEPAL
+112 LPQEPVLAG
-119 DNEKTVREN
+119 DQTVREN
-128 VEQAFADIKKMIE
+128 VEQAFGDIKKMIE

-154 SDEEMEKA
+154 SDDEMEKA

-170 DQIDASDGWELDRQ
+170 DQIDAVDGWELDRQ

-215 KLLLQKPDML
+215 KLLLQKPDMI

-235 AETVQWLEDTLS
+235 AETVQWLEDALAN
-247 SYLGNVIVS
+247 YPGNVIVS

-273 EKGKG
+273 EGGKGK
-278 RPFEGNYSS
+278 PFEGNYSS

-296 RKREKSASTLQKR
+296 RRREKSASTLQKR
-309 LQKELQWLRET
+309 LEKELQWLRET

-328 KGRVNEYEKL
+328 KGRIKEYEKL
-338 SARKIDMEDNSLEI
+338 SSRKVDIEDNTLEI

-366 VDSLSKGYQEGEPII
+366 AESLTKGYGADPIFS
-381 KDLTFSVP
+381 DLTFSVP

-408 RMIADEEQPDLGT
+408 KMIAGEEQPDSGN
-421 LKLGSTVKL
+421 LKLGSTVQL
-430 SYVDQDRQD
+430 SYVDQHRHD
-439 LIAENS
+439 LDAENT
-445 VFKEITGGTE
+445 VFQEITGGTE
-455 HIEIAGKTI
+455 HIEVAGKTI

-522 RNLENAILDFSG
+522 RNLENAILDFNG
-534 CVLVISH
+534 CALVISH

-553 LVFEGNSK
+553 LVFEGDSK

-574 KRKLELGG
+574 KRKQELGG
-582 KEENRRSKYKKLTI
+582 REENRRSKYKKLTI
-596 H
+596 R

>member
-1 MLIICLYPFR
+1 M
-11 AWRLMKR
+11 
-18 SSRMPRMGITLVAP
+18 S
-32 RLVERGIMAGE
+32 GE
-43 YIFTMQDLIKRYGRN
+43 YIFTMQGLIKRYGRN
-58 EVLSG
+58 EVLDG
-63 INLCFYHGAK
+63 INLSFYHGAK

-85 TLLKIMAGADQEFDG
+85 TLLKIMAGEDKEFEG
-100 RAAPLKG
+100 QATPLKG
-107 TTIGF
+107 STIGF
-112 LPQEPAL
+112 LPQEPVL
-119 DNEKTVREN
+119 DDDQTVREN
-128 VEQAFADIKKMIE
+128 VEQAFGDIKEMIK
-141 EFNEVSAKMAEPM
+141 EFNAISAKMAEPM
-154 SDEEMEKA
+154 SDDEMEKA
-162 MEKMGRLQ
+162 MDKMGRLQ
-170 DQIDASDGWELDRQ
+170 DQIDAVDGWELDRQ

-215 KLLLQKPDML
+215 KLLLQKPDMI

-247 SYLGNVIVS
+247 NYPGNVIVS

-273 EKGKG
+273 EIGKG
-278 RPFEGNYSS
+278 IPFEGNYSS

-296 RKREKSASTLQKR
+296 RRREKTASTLQKR
-309 LQKELQWLRET
+309 LDKELQWLRET
-320 PGARRKHN
+320 PGTRRKNN
-328 KGRVNEYEKL
+328 KGRINEYEKL
-338 SARKIDMEDNSLEI
+338 SSRKIDIEDNTLEI

-366 VDSLSKGYQEGEPII
+366 VESLAKGYGGDPIFTG
-381 KDLTFSVP
+381 LTFSVP
-389 RGAVVGLIGPNGAG
+389 RGAVVGLVGPNGTG

-408 RMIADEEQPDLGT
+408 KMIAGEEQPDSGI
-421 LKLGSTVKL
+421 LKLGSTVQL
-430 SYVDQDRQD
+430 SYVDQHRHD
-439 LIAENS
+439 LGAENT
-445 VFKEITGGTE
+445 VFQEITGGTE
-455 HIEIAGKTI
+455 HIEVAGKTI

-522 RNLENAILDFSG
+522 RNLENAILDFNG
-534 CVLVISH
+534 CALVISH

-574 KRKLELGG
+574 KRKQELGG

-596 H
+596 R

>member
-1 MLIICLYPFR
+1 
-11 AWRLMKR
+11 
-18 SSRMPRMGITLVAP
+18 
-32 RLVERGIMAGE
+32 MAGE
-43 YIFTMQDLIKRYGRN
+43 YIFTMQSLIKRYGRN
-58 EVLSG
+58 EVLNG
-63 INLCFYHGAK
+63 INLSFYHGAK

-85 TLLKIMAGADQEFDG
+85 TLLKIMAGEDNEFEG
-100 RAAPLKG
+100 QAAPLKG
-107 TTIGF
+107 ATIGF
-112 LPQEPAL
+112 LPQEPVL
-119 DNEKTVREN
+119 EDELTVREN
-128 VEQAFADIKKMIE
+128 VEQAFGDIKKMID

-154 SDEEMEKA
+154 SDDDMEKA

-170 DQIDASDGWELDRQ
+170 DQIDAVDGWELDRQ

-215 KLLLQKPDML
+215 KLLLQKPDMI

-235 AETVQWLEDTLS
+235 AETVQWLEEALS
-247 SYLGNVIVS
+247 SYPGNVIVS

-273 EKGKG
+273 ESGKGK
-278 RPFEGNYSS
+278 PFEGNYSS
-287 WLEQKAEIL
+287 WLEQKTENL
-296 RKREKSASTLQKR
+296 RRREKSASTLQKR
-309 LQKELQWLRET
+309 LDKELQWLRET

-328 KGRVNEYEKL
+328 KGRINEYEKL
-338 SARKIDMEDNSLEI
+338 SSRKVDMEDNTLEI

-366 VDSLSKGYQEGEPII
+366 VDLLEKGYGGDTIF
-381 KDLTFSVP
+381 KDLSFSIP

-408 RMIADEEQPDLGT
+408 KLIAGEEQPDSGT
-421 LKLGSTVKL
+421 LKLGSTVQL
-430 SYVDQDRQD
+430 SYVDQHRHD
-439 LIAENS
+439 LNADS
-445 VFKEITGGTE
+445 TVFEEITGGTE
-455 HIEIAGKTI
+455 HIEVAGKTI

-522 RNLENAILDFSG
+522 RNLENAILDFNG
-534 CVLVISH
+534 CALVISH

-553 LVFEGNSK
+553 LVFEGESK

-574 KRKLELGG
+574 KRKKELGG

-596 H
+596 N

>member
-1 MLIICLYPFR
+1 
-11 AWRLMKR
+11 
-18 SSRMPRMGITLVAP
+18 
-32 RLVERGIMAGE
+32 
-43 YIFTMQDLIKRYGRN
+43 MQDLIKRYGRN

-85 TLLKIMAGADQEFDG
+85 TLLKILAGEDHEFEG
-100 RAAPLKG
+100 RATPLKG

-119 DNEKTVREN
+119 DNEHTVREN

-215 KLLLQKPDML
+215 KLLLQKPDMI

-296 RKREKSASTLQKR
+296 RRREKSASTLQKR
-309 LQKELQWLRET
+309 LEKELQWLRET

-328 KGRVNEYEKL
+328 KGRINEYEKL

-366 VDSLSKGYQEGEPII
+366 ADSLSKGYQEGEPII

-408 RMIADEEQPDLGT
+408 RMIANEEQPDSGT

-430 SYVDQDRQD
+430 SYVDQDRHD

-445 VFKEITGGTE
+445 VFEEITGGTE

-574 KRKLELGG
+574 KRKQELGG

>member
-1 MLIICLYPFR
+1 M
-11 AWRLMKR
+11 
-18 SSRMPRMGITLVAP
+18 S
-32 RLVERGIMAGE
+32 GE
-43 YIFTMQDLIKRYGRN
+43 YIFTMQGLIKRYGRN
-58 EVLSG
+58 EVLNG
-63 INLCFYHGAK
+63 INLSFYHGAK

-85 TLLKIMAGADQEFDG
+85 TLLKIMAGEDKEFEG
-100 RAAPLKG
+100 QATPLKG
-107 TTIGF
+107 STIGF
-112 LPQEPAL
+112 LPQEPVL
-119 DNEKTVREN
+119 DDDQTVREN
-128 VEQAFADIKKMIE
+128 VEQAFGDIKEMIK
-141 EFNEVSAKMAEPM
+141 EFNDISAKMAEPM
-154 SDEEMEKA
+154 SDDEMEKA
-162 MEKMGRLQ
+162 MDKMGRLQ
-170 DQIDASDGWELDRQ
+170 DQIDAVDGWELDRQ

-215 KLLLQKPDML
+215 KLLLQKPDMI

-247 SYLGNVIVS
+247 NYPGNVIVS

-273 EKGKG
+273 EIGKG
-278 RPFEGNYSS
+278 IPFEGNYSS

-296 RKREKSASTLQKR
+296 RRREKTASTLQKR
-309 LQKELQWLRET
+309 LDKELQWLRET
-320 PGARRKHN
+320 PGARRKNN
-328 KGRVNEYEKL
+328 KGRINEYEKL
-338 SARKIDMEDNSLEI
+338 STRKIDIEDNTLEI

-366 VDSLSKGYQEGEPII
+366 AESLAKSYGDDPIFT
-381 KDLTFSVP
+381 DLTFSVP
-389 RGAVVGLIGPNGAG
+389 RGAVVGLVGPNGTG

-408 RMIADEEQPDLGT
+408 KMIVGEEQPDSGT
-421 LKLGSTVKL
+421 LKLGSTVQL
-430 SYVDQDRQD
+430 SYVDQHRHD
-439 LIAENS
+439 LGSENT
-445 VFKEITGGTE
+445 VFQEITGGTE
-455 HIEIAGKTI
+455 HIEVAGKTI

-522 RNLENAILDFSG
+522 RNLENAILDFNG
-534 CVLVISH
+534 CALVISH

-574 KRKLELGG
+574 KRKQELGG

-596 H
+596 R

>member
-1 MLIICLYPFR
+1 
-11 AWRLMKR
+11 
-18 SSRMPRMGITLVAP
+18 
-32 RLVERGIMAGE
+32 MAGE

-58 EVLSG
+58 EVLNG
-63 INLCFYHGAK
+63 INLSFYHGAK

-85 TLLKIMAGADQEFDG
+85 TVLKIMAGEDKEFEG

-112 LPQEPAL
+112 LPQEPVL
-119 DNEKTVREN
+119 DDEKTVREN
-128 VEQAFADIKKMIE
+128 VEQAFGEIKTMIE
-141 EFNEVSAKMAEPM
+141 EFNQVSAKMAEPM
-154 SDEEMEKA
+154 SDDEMEKA
-162 MEKMGRLQ
+162 LEKMGRLQ
-170 DQIDASDGWELDRQ
+170 DQIDAADGWELDRQ

-215 KLLLQKPDML
+215 KLLLQKPDMI

-235 AETVQWLEDTLS
+235 AETVQWLEETLVN
-247 SYLGNVIVS
+247 YPGNVIVS

-273 EKGKG
+273 ESGKG
-278 RPFEGNYSS
+278 RPFEGNYTS

-309 LQKELQWLRET
+309 LEKELKWLKET
-320 PGARRKHN
+320 PGARRKQN
-328 KGRVNEYEKL
+328 KGRINEYEKL
-338 SARKIDMEDNSLEI
+338 SSRKVDVEDNSLEI

-366 VDSLSKGYQEGEPII
+366 VDSLSKSYDDPII
-381 KDLTFSVP
+381 QDLTFSVP
-389 RGAVVGLIGPNGAG
+389 RGAVIGLIGPNGAG

-408 RMIADEEQPDLGT
+408 RMIAGEEQPDAGT

-430 SYVDQDRQD
+430 SYVDQHRHD
-439 LIAENS
+439 LS
-445 VFKEITGGTE
+445 PDKTVFEEITGGTE
-455 HIEIAGKTI
+455 HIEVAGKTI
-464 NSRAYVGRFNFKGP
+464 ISRAYVGRFNFKGP

-574 KRKLELGG
+574 KRKQELGG
-582 KEENRRSKYKKLTI
+582 REENRRSKYKKLTI